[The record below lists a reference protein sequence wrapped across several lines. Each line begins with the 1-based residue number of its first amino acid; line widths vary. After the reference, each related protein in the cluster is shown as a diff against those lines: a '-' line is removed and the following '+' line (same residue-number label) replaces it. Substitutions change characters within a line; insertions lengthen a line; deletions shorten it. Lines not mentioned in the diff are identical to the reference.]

1 MEGKSARR
9 GRAEGRS
16 VRVGAGVLV
25 GVCLLSM
32 GLTASAAAAGGGGGD
47 GRIVWTRN
55 ATNSPRAQIVSA
67 RPDGRH
73 LRKLTHPKKHNFDI
87 DAQISPGGSQVALE
101 RDFGEETAQ
110 MIVVGA
116 DGRNE
121 RVLDLGCV
129 DPCALDSAPTW
140 LGTDRIAFTPV
151 IGPFDAPNDSAR
163 SAVLQTALLDGS
175 DIQRLSEPGID
186 GVFEDYH
193 AHLSPDGSY
202 IVFTRLRNDPLAVAA
217 FRMNVDGS
225 DVRQLTPWKLGG
237 DLADLSPVASGRTK
251 DLVVFET
258 YGMGAPKGK
267 NQNIATVPSTCASV
281 GECRKQIKYVTDH
294 GAGRVASFNPAWS
307 PNGRRIAY
315 TLFKDGDDDHPCC
328 VGDIWTARRDGSHRK
343 PVSQSPSFEYR
354 PDWGPAPSG

>member
-1 MEGKSARR
+1 MERQ
-9 GRAEGRS
+9 S
-16 VRVGAGVLV
+16 VRCGRTTNRWVRGARSILV
-25 GVCLLSM
+25 AVCLLSI
-32 GLTASAAAAGGGGGD
+32 GFTASAAADRGGG

-55 ATNSPRAQIVSA
+55 AKASPRAQIVSA
-67 RPDGRH
+67 RPDGRR
-73 LRKLTHPKKHNFDI
+73 LRELTRPKKHNFDI
-87 DAQISPGGSQVALE
+87 DAQISPDGREVALE
-101 RDFGEETAQ
+101 RDVGQKTVQ

-140 LGTDRIAFTPV
+140 FGSSDRIAFTPV

-175 DIQRLSEPGID
+175 DMQRLSEPGID

-202 IVFTRLRNDPLAVAA
+202 LVFTRVRNAPLAVAA

-225 DVRQLTPWKLGG
+225 DVRPLTPWKLGG
-237 DLADLSPVASGRTK
+237 DLADLSPATRGPTK

-267 NQNIATVPSTCASV
+267 NQNVATVPSDCASV
-281 GECRKQIKYVTDH
+281 SDCREQITYLTNH

-307 PNGRRIAY
+307 PSGRRIAY
-315 TLFKDGDDDHPCC
+315 TLFKGPDDNHPCC
-328 VGDIWTARRDGSHRK
+328 VGDIWTVRRDRSHRK
-343 PVSQSPSFEYR
+343 PVSQSARFEYR
-354 PDWGPAPSG
+354 PDWGPAPPG